1 MRKVLVLTFAALA
14 GVLMVSCS
22 KDDGG
27 SDAPAV
33 GITSV
38 LVTPAGS
45 EKSYA
50 CEIDQSALKIVNSK
64 DSVDWDVADAALSST
79 KIIASGTLGST
90 VYYNDKAIPADGVEV
105 DASAPVTLTAKDGDG
120 NSKSYTLT
128 VVKAKSASGADMVK
142 KASAF
147 AGFPSGLIDYDMT
160 VFKGKFYAI
169 ATSLSGSGDTKTENY
184 QMFSSEDGL
193 HWTEVAYQTDQTGV
207 TLPEGQSGYVV
218 GGEGARLAVLNDRM
232 YVLGGARTMGTDK
245 YGNKAEVSQGWMG
258 PSKEISGWRCFSTSD
273 GVTFKCD
280 TVGTKVVDAD
290 GKSLRPSYYLPAAYL
305 NTATIGNKLII
316 QGGYMFGFGMAQG
329 ARRFAYTTDGT
340 NWTNITPTSSDPD
353 CDVQRRTGNALFTF
367 KGKVWCLGGFVNY
380 ISADNMRTSVYSS
393 SDGLTWEKAGEQK
406 GLPSLYHAKIVAG
419 DNVVFLI
426 GGEYLDSDGSSRVL
440 SDKVYRSTDGVNWEE
455 VATVPSNFLGV
466 RNCAGVAIG
475 NTAWIFGGNKTK
487 TSGAYG
493 YPMGDADELSA
504 DTWIKLFK

>member
-22 KDDGG
+22 KDD
-27 SDAPAV
+27 SDSNGPTV

-38 LVTPAGS
+38 QVTPAGS

-50 CEIDQSALKIVNSK
+50 CEIDQSTLKIENSK
-64 DSVDWDVADAALSST
+64 DSVDWDVADAALSTT
-79 KIIASGTLGST
+79 KIVAAGTLGTT
-90 VYYNDKAIPADGVEV
+90 VYCNDKAITADGVEV
-105 DASAPVTLTAKDGDG
+105 DASSPVTLTAKDEKG
-120 NSKSYTLT
+120 NSKTYTLT
-128 VVKAKSASGADMVK
+128 VVKAKTASGADMVK
-142 KASAF
+142 KASSF

-169 ATSLSGSGDTKTENY
+169 TTSLSGTGDTKTENY
-184 QMFSSEDGL
+184 QLFSSEDGL

-207 TLPEGQSGYVV
+207 KLPDGQTGYVV
-218 GGEGARLAVLNDRM
+218 GGEGARLAVFNGRM

-258 PSKEISGWRCFSTSD
+258 PAKSIDAWRCFSTSD
-273 GVTFKCD
+273 GETFKCD
-280 TVGTKVVDAD
+280 TVGMKMVDAE
-290 GKSLRPSYYLPAAYL
+290 GKSLRPDYYLPAAYL
-305 NTATIGNKLII
+305 NAATVGNKLII
-316 QGGYMFGFGMAQG
+316 QGGYYFGFGMAQG

-353 CDVQRRTGNALFTF
+353 CDVQRRIANAFFTF
-367 KGKVWCLGGFVNY
+367 KGKVWCLGGFVNF
-380 ISADNMRTSVYSS
+380 ISANNMRTSVYSS
-393 SDGLTWEKAGEQK
+393 SDGIAWEKAGELK
-406 GLPSLYHAKIVAG
+406 GVPCLYHAKVVAG
-419 DNVVFLI
+419 DNVAFLI
-426 GGEYLDSDGSSRVL
+426 GGEYLDADGSSRVL
-440 SDKVYRSTDGVNWEE
+440 SNKIYRSTDGVNWEE

-466 RNCAGVAIG
+466 RNCAGVALG

-487 TSGAYG
+487 TSGSYG